1 MKRMGKGTE
10 RNTKEMIFIV
20 MTTTLMLTILLS
32 VNLMKGSARVNSNQY
47 DMKSVTDSINKS
59 LTKLIG
65 GNSSELLKNTI
76 ASINKTTS
84 QLANES
90 KGAIN
95 ENSLN
100 TAAIIAKKIGI
111 GIADVLS
118 NISGEV
124 KQGIDSQYF
133 PDIKELQAV
142 YR

>member
-10 RNTKEMIFIV
+10 RNMKEMIFIV

-32 VNLMKGSARVNSNQY
+32 VNLMKGSARVNSSQY

-76 ASINKTTS
+76 SSINKTTS

-124 KQGIDSQYF
+124 KQGIDS
-133 PDIKELQAV
+133 K
-142 YR
+142 

>member
-124 KQGIDSQYF
+124 KQGIDS
-133 PDIKELQAV
+133 K
-142 YR
+142 